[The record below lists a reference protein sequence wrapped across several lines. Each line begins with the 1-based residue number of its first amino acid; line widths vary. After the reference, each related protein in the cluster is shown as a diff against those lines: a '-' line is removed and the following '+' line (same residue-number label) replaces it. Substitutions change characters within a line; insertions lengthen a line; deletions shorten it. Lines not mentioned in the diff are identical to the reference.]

1 MNSNQVARVSKNS
14 NKSQSPSKKKKT
26 FNNEVKE
33 IKENDTI
40 KSENPKTKLL
50 NALNNI
56 NDEIN
61 VVIDSKDKLINNN
74 LNLDVFIKKK
84 SSKSSSSIKSPDKFV
99 NIKQNIKNKYIS
111 PITDKED
118 EKPIIKTETSND
130 NRNLRKINKIISKD
144 IIENIKTEPRQYN
157 KYINS
162 SQSSQISKSKNSEF
176 NNINSKIS
184 RSSFQNNIVY
194 TSKQDKEIKIENYID
209 SKNKLTL
216 HNLNTED
223 KILIKDMED
232 KNALMVSD
240 VSSLNKKNVT
250 NYNITI
256 SNFKIQKILEY
267 YFCLVNEYEKEKN
280 ENIELENEVT
290 ELKSRYL
297 EMKKNEMSTNSRGRE
312 SDRLNNSTI
321 RTISVGKYG
330 PLSRYQND
338 LNYFKDLIV
347 KMNDEIKNT

>member
-1 MNSNQVARVSKNS
+1 
-14 NKSQSPSKKKKT
+14 
-26 FNNEVKE
+26 
-33 IKENDTI
+33 
-40 KSENPKTKLL
+40 
-50 NALNNI
+50 
-56 NDEIN
+56 
-61 VVIDSKDKLINNN
+61 
-74 LNLDVFIKKK
+74 
-84 SSKSSSSIKSPDKFV
+84 
-99 NIKQNIKNKYIS
+99 
-111 PITDKED
+111 
-118 EKPIIKTETSND
+118 
-130 NRNLRKINKIISKD
+130 
-144 IIENIKTEPRQYN
+144 
-157 KYINS
+157 
-162 SQSSQISKSKNSEF
+162 
-176 NNINSKIS
+176 
-184 RSSFQNNIVY
+184 
-194 TSKQDKEIKIENYID
+194 
-209 SKNKLTL
+209 
-216 HNLNTED
+216 
-223 KILIKDMED
+223 MED

-330 PLSRYQND
+330 PLSRYQSD